1 MIEQIIALLRVDD
14 FYGVSENIDIA
25 KGKYLLSDSFVTN
38 YKQGK
43 RELLLKAKYNG
54 RKESNWVR
62 SKDKR
67 SIP

>member
-1 MIEQIIALLRVDD
+1 MIEQIIALLKVDN

-43 RELLLKAKYNG
+43 RELLLKAKQHG
-54 RKESNWVR
+54 RKESN
-62 SKDKR
+62 
-67 SIP
+67 

>member
-1 MIEQIIALLRVDD
+1 MIEQIIALLKVDN

-43 RELLLKAKYNG
+43 RELLLKAKRHG
-54 RKESNWVR
+54 RKESN
-62 SKDKR
+62 
-67 SIP
+67 